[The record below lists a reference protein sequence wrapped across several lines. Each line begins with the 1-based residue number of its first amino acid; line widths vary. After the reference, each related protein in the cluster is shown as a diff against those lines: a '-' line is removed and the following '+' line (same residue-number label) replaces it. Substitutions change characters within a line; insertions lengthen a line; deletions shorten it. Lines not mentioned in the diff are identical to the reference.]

1 MINSIDIV
9 NINTSTLVVQITIIN
24 GDIIMY
30 DNCTDFIHFTNN
42 TNTNTNTNISLD
54 LNKYKRSCRNN

>member
-1 MINSIDIV
+1 
-9 NINTSTLVVQITIIN
+9 
-24 GDIIMY
+24 MY
-30 DNCTDFIHFTNN
+30 DNCTDFIHFINNTN

>member
-1 MINSIDIV
+1 
-9 NINTSTLVVQITIIN
+9 
-24 GDIIMY
+24 MY

-54 LNKYKRSCRNN
+54 LNKYKRSCRNNEESTAWQFYATYDLS